1 MVINGLRQEKD
12 WSQEKLAEI
21 SGLSLRTI
29 QRIEGSDSVSP
40 DSLGALAAAFDMEFA
55 TLEKELAMDKTTNEW
70 KKRPAWVR
78 GLFFG
83 SGRVRM
89 DKRQHQALEFL
100 AVSAG
105 VLFLIVGILG
115 VFGYLIRETAIIP
128 LVLSGSLL
136 ILAAYLMSV
145 VVRVGDAHAVWP
157 WMDSEAET
165 D

>member
-89 DKRQHQALEFL
+89 RLRLPDPGDGDYSTRFI
-100 AVSAG
+100 G
-105 VLFLIVGILG
+105 
-115 VFGYLIRETAIIP
+115 
-128 LVLSGSLL
+128 
-136 ILAAYLMSV
+136 LAADSRRLSDV
-145 VVRVGDAHAVWP
+145 SRCAGWRRARRVAV
-157 WMDSEAET
+157 DGLGS
-165 D
+165 